1 MAGIYIH
8 VPFCKQKCNYCN
20 FHFSTKQDNVE
31 ELVSGM
37 IIELDQRK
45 SYLKTKKIDSIYFGG
60 GTPSII
66 DVKHIINII
75 EKIYS
80 LFDVK
85 KTAEITMEFNPDDIK
100 KEKLNKLR
108 QAGINRL
115 SIGIQSFNNEDLI
128 FMNRSHNAKE
138 AISSIKLAKEC
149 GFNNMSIDLIY
160 GVQNQTDKTWKKNLN
175 QMFELEIDHF
185 SAYALTVEPDTK
197 LNYLIKKKRVQPTS
211 ELKAENHFK
220 ILQEESLKMG
230 YEQYE
235 ISNFCRKNKFAQHNT
250 SYWKDKAYLGIG
262 PSAHS
267 YNGKSRRWNISNN
280 LKYITLINNS
290 EKYFDEEKLSPTQKY
305 NEYTLTSLRTIWGV
319 SLDYLENNFDQH
331 IVSHFKK
338 NARKWI
344 DNKNIIL
351 KKNNVRLTNKGMLF
365 ADAISSDLFII

>member
-267 YNGKSRRWNISNN
+267 YNGESRRWNISNN

-351 KKNNVRLTNKGMLF
+351 GKNNVRLTNKGMLF